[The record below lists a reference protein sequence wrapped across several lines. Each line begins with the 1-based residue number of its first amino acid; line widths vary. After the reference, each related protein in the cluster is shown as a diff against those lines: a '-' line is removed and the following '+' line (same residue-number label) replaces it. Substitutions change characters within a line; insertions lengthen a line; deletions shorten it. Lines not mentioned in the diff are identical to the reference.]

1 MAPYVGVI
9 GRGGIVARGHG
20 GGFRAEADVRTG
32 RSRRGARHP
41 VLPIR
46 GRPVEEQVPTIITIA
61 PALAQHLR
69 VMAPCRRRT
78 QSGLL
83 PSLLPQEEDCLPPQ
97 PTAGRL

>member
-32 RSRRGARHP
+32 RSRRGARNP

-69 VMAPCRRRT
+69 VMALGAQRHATAHEGPAAIGRRGVHAR
-78 QSGLL
+78 
-83 PSLLPQEEDCLPPQ
+83 
-97 PTAGRL
+97 